1 MCGLFNLLHASIFI
15 MTGVL
20 YITLELQLSVF
31 NKGVKRKCMNHGGFL
46 WVYKGQFLVPI
57 EDGGTAKAQS

>member
-1 MCGLFNLLHASIFI
+1 